1 VSDDRV
7 LIKDFLAGKWHPSN
21 INKGASNILNK
32 DLMSL
37 ISNEAFIDEPY
48 ANWEAFHSAVDG
60 YLNNNSII
68 ILGPSFGNSDP
79 TNYAKKAVVVE
90 WMEQEAS
97 VANLKSNKRLFELLL
112 RVSRSKEAT
121 VNYLSY
127 NTNEVLM
134 ITSFSMNDSDSHI
147 VSTTAETKISETIKD
162 AIKNKDMA
170 SLFDDTF
177 LGRIIDTGYDYENF
191 KKMVSDNISRGLTSQ
206 TLGAQVSLSEK
217 FLGFNGSTSTE
228 QALAYAG
235 AVFTFGATLLAIQD
249 YKGPLGLVESGD
261 GYSLRKEYPNA
272 GVTSETQIPSDKIE
286 KFKKVTEWETRS
298 SFFKKTGESDT
309 EGTVNFSD
317 ESIDKFAT
325 AIKSKD
331 LTENKFEY
339 YTGEYYDGWNVIFDT
354 DFWGDAVSGWADIV
368 SSELIEWFDYRDPE
382 DANIDPQANV
392 IPTRVWRGELLKK
405 FEAESDA
412 PLNLNGP
419 VEFGTDAALLT
430 ASSLAAKYGIPKA
443 SAAAIKYII
452 VNSEVVMTAAGT
464 PDFLIT
470 ASAAKRIRILRFLK
484 AAPLKAAAG
493 VLATLLNVAMIG
505 AFGYSLATTKETSHA
520 DILEREILNQYIQAL
535 NNSIVALASNE
546 PVGTTIRDSAADEGF
561 LNRVLSIFAI
571 DKEVERRVRLF
582 SRFAFELKKDENFLD
597 NNSAVQAAI
606 QDSNA
611 NAFADIELPEITEL
625 TDEEISDRQRFYKQ
639 CALMMNMHNFV
650 EKYEE
655 LVVNR
660 QKKEGFIKDLGP
672 NERNP
677 YGGRFLRAKSKN
689 KEQLLTNLFSSKD
702 SQYFFEVPTHIVT
715 QLTPKIRLYKVYN
728 NEEGDLKRT
737 EFIFPTHTDLSRKK
751 NFNKKQTQTAE
762 VSTQAIVPSFFDAT
776 FDKGDGVG
784 LKSFNLEFNGTNPA
798 EARNDVKGSM
808 TLFFQSFAD
817 FVRERVSPNGDRFR
831 FVDLIIHPKPDKDGT
846 VQGSTIISKRQYE
859 PSFYRI
865 MVEIGYSVSDFQGI
879 SSSDKAK
886 LMNAIKNTNKSYY
899 LTMVDHDFSIK
910 NDGTV
915 EVNLTY
921 RAYIESAL
929 KTLKFDALTTPELA
943 EKRME
948 NQTKLAEI
956 ARKNVCTVDELR
968 DIKILLSAIEDE
980 VLKDSLN
987 SIMRRLY
994 SRKKIF
1000 NCNIDNND
1008 RKFFLKNGYYQ
1019 KCDITSGVSL
1029 EQTAGQNSGD
1039 LGIVLNTQLPEN
1051 STDYN
1056 FADADENDTIV
1067 QFFFFGDLLHT
1078 ILDTLYD
1085 PRLQGQVSRGM
1096 ENTKIVLGSFDF
1108 ETFHRSSETANKE
1121 FNISQ
1126 IPISVEFFSRWF
1138 VDNVLNQR
1146 STRKSFP
1153 ILNFIRNLSNS
1164 LISNSLLEI
1173 CVNRDIESRLI
1184 FQTSQMSAYRE
1195 GGELLDLL
1203 TEPLT
1208 EASIIDTDF
1217 YRTLEVLPLEGGPMG
1232 DSKMDN
1238 FHHYIILNANGS
1250 TRSHDGTGQYSN
1262 DTNAGVYHIEIG
1274 SNRGFVKSVNFSKT
1288 DQQYLREA
1296 RFMRRGVDGLMQLGS
1311 VYNVDIEMYGNS
1323 IFYPGMDI
1331 WLNPFGFGG
1340 EALGKPQTG
1349 TQNSGKRSLANILGI
1364 GGYHT
1369 VTNVSLNLTPSSFS
1383 TNIKAMYYYSGDGEM
1398 GSLTPAAQQVDGTD
1412 EDFIEMG
1419 VTEQAEEQ
1427 AATCK
1432 TEIVTLQNFRDNTSQ
1447 NTTQNIEEETVN
1459 E

>member
-1 VSDDRV
+1 MSDHREKV
-7 LIKDFLAGKWHPSN
+7 KQIRQSEFTPS
-21 INKGASNILNK
+21 
-32 DLMSL
+32 
-37 ISNEAFIDEPY
+37 
-48 ANWEAFHSAVDG
+48 
-60 YLNNNSII
+60 YLNN
-68 ILGPSFGNSDP
+68 GAFGNINRTIGLLLDDDNFTDSYLTEDFK
-79 TNYAKKAVVVE
+79 NAVRDYV
-90 WMEQEAS
+90 
-97 VANLKSNKRLFELLL
+97 SNKRLFLFLNDFENKEDRQLGISEWINRQFTERNPFINKEKSEILL
-112 RVSRSKEAT
+112 RTFFGEERY
-121 VNYLSY
+121 VNYVTWDTQD
-127 NTNEVLM
+127 N
-134 ITSFSMNDSDSHI
+134 II
-147 VSTTAETKISETIKD
+147 VHKVEQYQNSVIYDALVGRIND
-162 AIKNKDMA
+162 AIKTKNY
-170 SLFDDTF
+170 SGLFTDSF
-177 LGRIIDTGYDYENF
+177 LSRIVEGGYTYEQF
-191 KKMVSDNISRGLTSQ
+191 KRQVSNSISAGILNQ
-206 TLGAQVSLSEK
+206 TLSVSISISND
-217 FLGFNGSTSTE
+217 FLGFEG
-228 QALAYAG
+228 G
-235 AVFTFGATLLAIQD
+235 D
-249 YKGPLGLVESGD
+249 GPLKLVEDGD
-261 GYSLRKEYPNA
+261 GYRLNKEFSEA
-272 GVTSETQIPSDKIE
+272 GVLNSTKIPSDKIQKFKEVTKWEHREAMFKIPPAGENSPSFFDKESIE
-286 KFKKVTEWETRS
+286 KFANALKGRDLEQNE
-298 SFFKKTGESDT
+298 FK
-309 EGTVNFSD
+309 
-317 ESIDKFAT
+317 
-325 AIKSKD
+325 
-331 LTENKFEY
+331 Y
-339 YTGEYYDGWNVIFDT
+339 YTGEIYDEWGAVFDAQYWAEVADVYSETLASVGSFVWNTISDSIYSVGSSIGIVAAQST
-354 DFWGDAVSGWADIV
+354 WAI
-368 SSELIEWFDYRDPE
+368 SSAFSTMI
-382 DANIDPQANV
+382 
-392 IPTRVWRGELLKK
+392 GEAIGASFASL
-405 FEAESDA
+405 ASTGVA
-412 PLNLNGP
+412 GST
-419 VEFGTDAALLT
+419 VATT
-430 ASSLAAKYGIPKA
+430 ASG
-443 SAAAIKYII
+443 AAATGAAATTT
-452 VNSEVVMTAAGT
+452 TAVTTTGVFSSYYA
-464 PDFLIT
+464 L
-470 ASAAKRIRILRFLK
+470 LK
-484 AAPLKAAAG
+484 AAGGQILNLAKSPAIWG
-493 VLATLLNVAMIG
+493 VLGGVAVLGSLGYALFTADEESHEDKLKKTLVKQYMKFLSSAIVDLSSGSSAVGIG
-505 AFGYSLATTKETSHA
+505 RKF
-520 DILEREILNQYIQAL
+520 REIAK
-535 NNSIVALASNE
+535 E
-546 PVGTTIRDSAADEGF
+546 EEF
-561 LNRVLSIFAI
+561 LRQTLSIFAI

-597 NNSAVQAAI
+597 NDGAVKAAI
-606 QDSNA
+606 QQSNA

-655 LVVNR
+655 LVVDR

-672 NERNP
+672 NETNP

-715 QLTPKIRLYKVYN
+715 QLTPKMRLYKVYN
-728 NEEGDLKRT
+728 SEEGDLKRT
-737 EFIFPTHTDLSRKK
+737 EFIFPTHTDLTRKK
-751 NFNKKQTQTAE
+751 NFNKTQTQTAE

-817 FVRERVSPNGDRFR
+817 FVRERVSPNGDKFR

-846 VQGSTIISKRQYE
+846 VQGSSIISKRQYE

-865 MVEIGYSVSDFQGI
+865 MVEIGYSISDFQGI
-879 SSSDKAK
+879 GSSDKAK

-1000 NCNIDNND
+1000 NCNIDNNH
-1008 RKFFLKNGYYQ
+1008 RKFFLNNGYYQ

-1029 EQTAGQNSGD
+1029 DQTDGQNSGD

-1051 STDYN
+1051 SADYN
-1056 FADADENDTIV
+1056 FADGDENDTIV

-1195 GGELLDLL
+1195 GGELLNLL
-1203 TEPLT
+1203 TEPLP
-1208 EASIIDTDF
+1208 EASIVDTDK
-1217 YRTLEVLPLEGGPMG
+1217 YRTSGVLPLEGGPMG

-1274 SNRGFVKSVNFSKT
+1274 SNRGFVKNVNFSKT

-1296 RFMRRGVDGLMQLGS
+1296 RFMRRGIDGLMQLGS

-1369 VTNVSLNLTPSSFS
+1369 ITNVSLNLTPSSFS
-1383 TNIKAMYYYSGDGEM
+1383 TNIKAMYYYSGDGEIS
-1398 GSLTPAAQQVDGTD
+1398 SLTPASQQTDGTD

-1419 VTEQAEEQ
+1419 VNEQEEQ
-1427 AATCK
+1427 QAAACK
-1432 TEIVTLQNFRDNTSQ
+1432 AEIVTLQNFRDNTGQ
-1447 NTTQNIEEETVN
+1447 NITQNIEGREEDGSDD
-1459 E
+1459 